1 MAKAPQKMKG
11 AIKEVAAEI
20 LGDQNLQDEGKRDR
34 RDASESNGEEPVVPA
49 ERLHNLIQEQRR
61 SCAGQREK
69 F

>member
-34 RDASESNGEEPVVPA
+34 REVSESKDEEPAAPA
-49 ERLHNLIQEQRR
+49 ERLHDLT
-61 SCAGQREK
+61 
-69 F
+69 